1 MMVTLVF
8 LDCVGKQ
15 LVLDVL
21 ESVALILQLV
31 LGLQLVVLAKL
42 LVELVL
48 QLVLDEIHFLDVVL
62 VVLEYVE

>member
-8 LDCVGKQ
+8 LECVGKQ

-21 ESVALILQLV
+21 EFVALVLQLV
-31 LGLQLVVLAKL
+31 LGLQLVVIANL